1 MPIKAIANIGS
12 AIIGGNAAKKAAKI
26 QAQSTLQAGRE
37 AASAGAFRPL
47 GISSYLSTSRFQM
60 GTDKYGNPIVTSA
73 GVEATPEIAA
83 IQDRLA
89 ALYGDNL
96 GLAEMAAPEARRM
109 FNLGGQ
115 YISESPELARQRIYD
130 QLQAARLPSQIQ
142 EENRLAATAFGRGR
156 TGINISGIGQPDLY
170 TLIRAREAQ
179 RAADVAA
186 AEQQAQQQIT
196 FGIGLRGEGLKLPT
210 TALGGFQT
218 ALGTQ
223 SELQNII
230 QNPLILGAQLG
241 GRNVNPY
248 GAQAMLTSGI
258 NAAKILGEQQQTNIS
273 AGQLAL
279 QNFLKDLNFGGTQQP
294 APISDAS
301 IYPTPYND
309 GFGYSTSY
317 GE

>member
-1 MPIKAIANIGS
+1 MSDVIS
-12 AIIGGNAAKKAAKI
+12 AVVGGQAAKSAAKT
-26 QAQSTLQAGRE
+26 QARATLQAGRE
-37 AASAGAFRPL
+37 ASSASAFRPV
-47 GISSYLSTSRFQM
+47 GISTRFGTSQFQM
-60 GTDKYGNPIVTSA
+60 GTDQYGNPIVTSA
-73 GVEATPEIAA
+73 GYTEAPQIAA

-89 ALYGDNL
+89 ALYGQNL
-96 GLAEMAAPEARRM
+96 GLAETAQPTAAQL

-170 TLIRAREAQ
+170 TLTRAREAQ

-196 FGIGLRGEGLKLPT
+196 FGTGLMGTGLKLPT
-210 TALGGFQT
+210 QAISPFQTMFGTALDIEKA
-218 ALGTQ
+218 ALQ
-223 SELQNII
+223 
-230 QNPLILGAQLG
+230 PLELGAALG
-241 GRNVNPY
+241 GRNVNAT
-248 GAQAMLTSGI
+248 GANALLQSGI
-258 NAAKILGEQQQTNIS
+258 GAANIIGTQAQNQAS

-279 QNFLKDLNFGGTQQP
+279 SNFFKNLGFGQTQQP
-294 APISDAS
+294 APIYNAS
-301 IYPTPYND
+301 STPQWAMQD
-309 GFGYSTSY
+309 MGQGFGYSTSY